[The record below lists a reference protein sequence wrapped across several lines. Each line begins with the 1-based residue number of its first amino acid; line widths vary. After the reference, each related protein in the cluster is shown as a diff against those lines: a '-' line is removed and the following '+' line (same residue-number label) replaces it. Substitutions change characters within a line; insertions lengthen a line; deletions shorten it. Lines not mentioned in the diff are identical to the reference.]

1 MYIHPYLE
9 IRIKAKNKVKRSE
22 KGIHA
27 RTDIN
32 QTNISDKNK
41 NNINIICGIKLS

>member
-1 MYIHPYLE
+1 MQVFDITL
-9 IRIKAKNKVKRSE
+9 
-22 KGIHA
+22 IHA